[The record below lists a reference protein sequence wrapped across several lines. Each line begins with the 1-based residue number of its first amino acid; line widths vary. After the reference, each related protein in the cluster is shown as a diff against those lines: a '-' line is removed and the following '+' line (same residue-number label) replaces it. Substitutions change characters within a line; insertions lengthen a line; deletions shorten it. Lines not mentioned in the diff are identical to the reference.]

1 MATPLQYSC
10 LETPR
15 TEEPG
20 GLQSLGSQSWPLLN
34 SHKGSCALA
43 WGWVEGG
50 LDTAERPGHP
60 VQLPGSLVKLASCL
74 EDNLPCD
81 EQAGS
86 ILEDTPRMAQS
97 LRGSLNP
104 GSHPDKPGCEA
115 QALLANQLTPGGSPS
130 SSPRT
135 ALGLRWTI
143 LARLWHPNPLLCKG
157 LPGGFPRLPDPRDTH
172 QRILPERADIGPSP
186 AVAVVQAPRSIGLF
200 QTPWTAAG
208 QDSLSHS

>member
-60 VQLPGSLVKLASCL
+60 VQLPGSLVKLGSCL

-115 QALLANQLTPGGSPS
+115 QAPDSQPAHPRWVTLLLAQNSSGSKMDNLG
-130 SSPRT
+130 T
-135 ALGLRWTI
+135 AL
-143 LARLWHPNPLLCKG
+143 AS
-157 LPGGFPRLPDPRDTH
+157 
-172 QRILPERADIGPSP
+172 ES
-186 AVAVVQAPRSIGLF
+186 
-200 QTPWTAAG
+200 TA
-208 QDSLSHS
+208 L